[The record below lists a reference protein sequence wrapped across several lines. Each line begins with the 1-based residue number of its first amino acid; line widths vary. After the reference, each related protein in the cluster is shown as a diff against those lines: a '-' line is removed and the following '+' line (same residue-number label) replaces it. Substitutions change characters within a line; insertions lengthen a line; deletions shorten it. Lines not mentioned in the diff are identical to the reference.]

1 MKSTRILYNDR
12 CPICRAEMRH
22 YTRRAEA
29 ANAPLVFEDVNRI
42 DTAQWALTE
51 AQVTRRLHAILPDGQ
66 VISGIDAFAAIW
78 DYLPSLRWMAR
89 AVGLP
94 VLGAF
99 FAVLYDRVAAPILYR
114 MHLRRERLG
123 NPTARP

>member
-22 YTRRAEA
+22 YIRRAEA
-29 ANAPLVFEDVNRI
+29 SNAPLVFEDVNRI
-42 DTAQWALTE
+42 DTAQWALAETQ
-51 AQVTRRLHAILPDGQ
+51 ATRRLHAILPDGQ

-78 DYLPSLRWMAR
+78 DYLPGLRWMAR
-89 AVGLP
+89 AVRRP
-94 VLGAF
+94 MLGRF
-99 FAVLYDRVAAPILYR
+99 FALLYDRVAAPILYR

>member
-1 MKSTRILYNDR
+1 MESTRILYNDR

-29 ANAPLVFEDVNRI
+29 ANASLVFVDVNSI

-51 AQVTRRLHAILPDGQ
+51 TQASRRLHAKLPDGQ

-78 DYLPSLRWMAR
+78 DHLPGLRWMAR
-89 AVGLP
+89 TVRLP
-94 VLGAF
+94 VVGAI
-99 FAVLYDRVAAPILYR
+99 FALLYDRVAAPLLYR